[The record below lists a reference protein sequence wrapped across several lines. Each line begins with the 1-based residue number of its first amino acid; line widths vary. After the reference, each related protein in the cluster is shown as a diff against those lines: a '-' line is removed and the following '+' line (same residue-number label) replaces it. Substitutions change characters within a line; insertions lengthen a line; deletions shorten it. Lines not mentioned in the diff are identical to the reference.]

1 MTAEMIEKSHI
12 QRCTKV
18 VQYGCIG
25 VLAMLTIKQI
35 AEQQNVSYEAIRK
48 QVIRYELELQ
58 DHILKKGRTQYFD
71 EYAVE
76 FLNSKRKENPV
87 VIIQTDKDDTIR
99 ALENEN
105 KALLIKVAELQEQL
119 LKEKDQV
126 KLLQQEKIELLQVKD
141 DNNTSEQQP
150 KKKKWLFW

>member
-1 MTAEMIEKSHI
+1 
-12 QRCTKV
+12 
-18 VQYGCIG
+18 
-25 VLAMLTIKQI
+25 MLTIKQI

-105 KALLIKVAELQEQL
+105 KALLIKVA
-119 LKEKDQV
+119 
-126 KLLQQEKIELLQVKD
+126 
-141 DNNTSEQQP
+141 
-150 KKKKWLFW
+150 